1 MLCLRDWVSYNP
13 NWTSI
18 KLGARDSRI
27 LLTSKKENAWYR
39 EEIESSQR
47 DTEEYIAYLESK
59 KNEKLD
65 VVHKLAESNKD
76 DLETFVERRKLHE
89 VENER
94 KLNGLHD

>member
-1 MLCLRDWVSYNP
+1 MLYLQDYHCYKP

-18 KLGARDSRI
+18 KIVARDSI
-27 LLTSKKENAWYR
+27 QWLNSKKENAWYR
-39 EEIESSQR
+39 EEIDCSQR

-89 VENER
+89 IENER
-94 KLNGLHD
+94 KLNGFCD